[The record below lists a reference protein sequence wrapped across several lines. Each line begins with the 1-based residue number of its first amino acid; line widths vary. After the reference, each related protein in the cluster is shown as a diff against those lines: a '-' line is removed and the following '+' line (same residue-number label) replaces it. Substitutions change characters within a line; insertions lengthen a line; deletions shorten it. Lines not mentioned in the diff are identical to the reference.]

1 MSDSDNNN
9 IQRRSVVACI
19 DGSAYCQSVS
29 DYASWLCTGMKAP
42 MLAVH
47 AIEHNSVAAVSDFTG
62 AIGLGAQE
70 QLLSELTEVEQQ
82 RNKLEIERGKEMLDA
97 VKKRVQ
103 AGSTLVELDTLQRHG
118 PLVETLIELEDKT
131 RLVVL
136 GIRGEAHEPESKQF
150 GAHIESIV
158 RSVQRPILVVNN
170 AFSVP
175 QQTMLA
181 YDGSPCC
188 KKALQMILESE
199 VFTHVPVHVVHVAE
213 DAAKGEALVAE
224 AATALAMAKR
234 EVKTAVL
241 NGKREEALCEY
252 QLQHDIGLTVM
263 GAFSHNRL
271 REFVFGSFTAKM
283 LLNTQ
288 KPLLLLR

>member
-1 MSDSDNNN
+1 MSDTHNNN
-9 IQRRSVVACI
+9 QRRAVVACI
-19 DGSAYCQSVS
+19 DGSTYSQSVS
-29 DYASWLCTGMKAP
+29 DYARWLCTGLHAP
-42 MLAVH
+42 FLALH

-82 RNKLEIERGKEMLDA
+82 RNKLEIERGKDMLNA
-97 VKKRVQ
+97 TRQRVLSLEPVVEFD
-103 AGSTLVELDTLQRHG
+103 STQRHG
-118 PLVETLIELEDKT
+118 PLVETLIDLEEQT

-170 AFSVP
+170 EFSEP
-175 QQTMLA
+175 KQTMLA

-188 KKALQMILESE
+188 QKALQMIVDSD
-199 VFTHVPVHVVHVAE
+199 VFTSVPVHVVHVA
-213 DAAKGEALVAE
+213 DDVAKGEALVAE
-224 AATALAMAKR
+224 AATTLALAKR
-234 EVKTAVL
+234 EVQTAVL
-241 NGKREEALCEY
+241 HGKREDALCEY
-252 QLQHDIGLTVM
+252 QLKHDIGLTVM

-288 KPLLLLR
+288 RPLLLLR